1 MLKKISFIF
10 LILAAALLITVNF
23 LAAESALNLQSYL
36 QQSLAENKEVK
47 EVEMNLEAKEI
58 ALAKEKAEQEVRP
71 SPLLLEKSK
80 TELEIA
86 ERNLEITRD
95 QVTTNLINDFFN
107 YYKAENSIAIHQKYQ
122 EILEEELENIK
133 EKYEQGIL
141 IKSDL
146 MQAEVELKTAASNLK
161 AAVNNKKRAEFKLKQ
176 NLKLDYEDQLQ
187 LDFRENE
194 LKNWQLEEDLKELFK
209 TALNKR
215 IEIKEGEGNKELQ
228 QINYQL
234 AARDY
239 SSDLDEKEAENELK
253 NAENQLE
260 LIKDKIK
267 LDVNNKYLDHQDS
280 IAEIERYQKLIKSFE
295 EALRVKK
302 LYFEEEY
309 ITGTELLET
318 QVDLYQSEI
327 NYVHAQIDYY
337 LSLAELYL
345 STGDFQ
351 EELNY
356 ENK

>member
-10 LILAAALLITVNF
+10 FIITAALLITANVS
-23 LAAESALNLQSYL
+23 AVESALNLQSYL
-36 QQSLAENKEVK
+36 DLSLAENEEVK
-47 EVEMNLEAKEI
+47 EAEMNLEAKEI

-71 SPLLLEKSK
+71 STLLLEKAE

-86 ERNLEITRD
+86 ARNLEITRD
-95 QVTTNLINDFFN
+95 QITKNLINDFFN

-161 AAVNNKKRAEFKLKQ
+161 AAVNNKKRAEFKVKQ
-176 NLKLDYEDQLQ
+176 NLKMDYEDQLQ
-187 LDFRENE
+187 LNFRENE
-194 LKNWQLEEDLKELFK
+194 LKNWQLEESLKKLFE
-209 TALNKR
+209 TALKKR
-215 IEIKEGEGNKELQ
+215 IEIKEAEANKELQ
-228 QINYQL
+228 QINYRL

-239 SSDLDEKEAENELK
+239 RSDLDAKEAENELK
-253 NAENQLE
+253 NAENQLK
-260 LIKDKIK
+260 LIKDKVK
-267 LDVNNKYLDHQDS
+267 LDVNNKFLDHQDS
-280 IAEIERYQKLIKSFE
+280 TAEIERYQKLIESFK
-295 EALRVKK
+295 EALRVKI
-302 LYFEEEY
+302 LYFEEDY

-327 NYVHAQIDYY
+327 NYAHAQIDYY

-345 STGDFQ
+345 STGDFK
-351 EELNY
+351 EGLNY

>member
-1 MLKKISFIF
+1 MLKKILSIFFI
-10 LILAAALLITVNF
+10 LTAALLITVTVS
-23 LAAESALNLQSYL
+23 AAESALNLQGYL
-36 QQSLAENKEVK
+36 AQSLTKNEEVK
-47 EVEMNLEAKEI
+47 KAEMNLEAKEI

-71 SPLLLEKSK
+71 SPLLLEKAK

-86 ERNLEITRD
+86 ARNLEITKD

-107 YYKAENSIAIHQKYQ
+107 YYKAKNSIVIHQRYQ
-122 EILEEELENIK
+122 KILEEELENIK

-161 AAVNNKKRAEFKLKQ
+161 AAVNNKKRAEFKVKQ
-176 NLKLDYEDQLQ
+176 NLKMELEDQLQ
-187 LDFRENE
+187 LNFKEDI
-194 LKNWQLEEDLKELFK
+194 LKNWQLEENLKELFQ
-209 TALNKR
+209 TALKKR
-215 IEIKEGEGNKELQ
+215 IEVKEAEANKELQ
-228 QINYQL
+228 KINYRL
-234 AARDY
+234 AAKDY
-239 SSDLDEKEAENELK
+239 SSDLDEKEAKNELK

-267 LDVNNKYLDHQDS
+267 LDVNDKYLDHQDS
-280 IAEIERYQKLIKSFE
+280 IAEIERYQKLIESFE

-302 LYFEEEY
+302 LYFEEDY

-327 NYVHAQIDYY
+327 NYAHAQIDYY

-345 STGDFQ
+345 STGDFK
-351 EELNY
+351 EALNY

>member
-1 MLKKISFIF
+1 MLKKIIFIF
-10 LILAAALLITVNF
+10 LILTAALSITLTVS
-23 LAAESALNLQSYL
+23 AAESVLNLQEYL
-36 QQSLAENKEVK
+36 EQSLSENEEIKAA
-47 EVEMNLEAKEI
+47 EMNLEVKEI

-71 SPLLLEKSK
+71 SPLLLKKAE
-80 TELEIA
+80 TELELA
-86 ERNLEITRD
+86 AKNLEITRD
-95 QVTTNLINDFFN
+95 QVTTNLIKDFFN
-107 YYKAENSIAIHQKYQ
+107 YYKAENSIAVHQKYQ
-122 EILEEELENIK
+122 NILEEELKNIK

-146 MQAEVELKTAASNLK
+146 MQAEVELKTVASNLK
-161 AAVNNKKRAEFKLKQ
+161 AAVNNKKRAEFKVKQ

-187 LDFRENE
+187 LNFKENK

-209 TALNKR
+209 TALKKR
-215 IEIKEGEGNKELQ
+215 IEIKEAEANKELQ

-234 AARDY
+234 AVKDY
-239 SSDLDEKEAENELK
+239 RSDLDEKEAENELK
-253 NAENQLE
+253 KAGNQLE

-267 LDVNNKYLDHQDS
+267 LDVNNKYLDYQDS
-280 IAEIERYQKLIKSFE
+280 IAEIGRYKKLIKSFE

-327 NYVHAQIDYY
+327 NYTHTQIDYY

-345 STGDFQ
+345 STGDFK

-356 ENK
+356 EN

>member
-1 MLKKISFIF
+1 MVKKF
-10 LILAAALLITVNF
+10 LILLITAVLLFTVHIAAAEKAFSLEKYLV
-23 LAAESALNLQSYL
+23 ESLTKN
-36 QQSLAENKEVK
+36 EEVK
-47 EVEMNLEAKEI
+47 EAEMNLEAKEI

-71 SPLLLEKSK
+71 SPLLLEKAE

-86 ERNLEITRD
+86 ARNLEITRD
-95 QVTTNLINDFFN
+95 QITKNLINDFFN

-146 MQAEVELKTAASNLK
+146 MQAEVELKTAVSNLK
-161 AAVNNKKRAEFKLKQ
+161 GALNNKKRAEFKVKQ
-176 NLKLDYEDQLQ
+176 NLKMDYEDQLQ
-187 LDFRENE
+187 LDFRENR
-194 LKNWQLEEDLKELFK
+194 LKNWQLEESLKKFFE
-209 TALNKR
+209 TALKKR
-215 IEIKEGEGNKELQ
+215 IEIKKAEANKELQ
-228 QINYQL
+228 QINYRL

-239 SSDLDEKEAENELK
+239 SSDLDEKEAENKLK
-253 NAENQLE
+253 NAENQLK

-267 LDVNNKYLDHQDS
+267 LDVNNKFLDHQDS
-280 IAEIERYQKLIKSFE
+280 TAEIERYQKLIESFE
-295 EALRVKK
+295 EALRVKI
-302 LYFEEEY
+302 LYFEEDY

-327 NYVHAQIDYY
+327 NYAHAQIDYY

-345 STGDFQ
+345 STGDFK
-351 EELNY
+351 EGLNY